1 MPKKL
6 RNGVGAAATIL
17 KKFPHLKEF
26 KGDMYAN
33 IGPHERIN
41 DLVMVIKVTKTIKW
55 KPKTVIFF
63 RHNDI
68 PNDSIYISEKYCKVL
83 K

>member
-6 RNGVGAAATIL
+6 RNGVGSAAIIL

-33 IGPHERIN
+33 IGPQERIN
-41 DLVMVIKVTKTIKW
+41 DLVMVIKVTKPIK
-55 KPKTVIFF
+55 
-63 RHNDI
+63 
-68 PNDSIYISEKYCKVL
+68 
-83 K
+83 